1 MSLTPNFPTLLYDFF
16 HHWLL
21 EQRNASRHTVLAY
34 RDSWQLFLRFVAERK
49 KRPVPALSWPDLTA
63 AEVLVFLHYLEHD
76 RGVSITTRN
85 CRLAGLRSF
94 FVFVAERDPSALAQC
109 TEVLH
114 IPTKRGPQRVLGYL
128 ESDEVAAILA
138 QPDRSTS
145 LGQRDHTLLAFLY
158 NTGARIQEALDVCPR
173 AMRLESPAHVRL
185 LGKGRKERI
194 CPLWPE
200 TVQLIEALLRHRPR
214 APDQPIFVNR
224 DARPITASGVRF
236 RLRQYVSAAAQQVPS
251 LKAKR
256 VSPHTFRHTAAVHL
270 IAAGVDVT
278 VIRSWLGNA
287 QLDTTNHYA
296 QANLDTKRAALNQ
309 LGSRCRPGKPQRWK
323 RDDRLLGWLESL

>member
-1 MSLTPNFPTLLYDFF
+1 MSLSPNFPTLLYDFF

-34 RDSWQLFLRFVAERK
+34 RDSWRLFLRFVADRK
-49 KRPVPALSWPDLTA
+49 KRPIQALSWADLTA
-63 AEVLVFLHYLEHD
+63 ATVLEFLHHVEHH
-76 RGVSITTRN
+76 RGASVMTRN
-85 CRLAGLRSF
+85 CRLAALRSF
-94 FVFVAERDPSALAQC
+94 FAFVAERDPSALAQC
-109 TEVLH
+109 AEVLR
-114 IPTKRGPQRVLGYL
+114 IPTKRGPQRTLCYL

-138 QPDRSTS
+138 QPDRTNA
-145 LGQRDHTLLAFLY
+145 LGQRDHALLAFLY

-200 TVQLIEALLRHRPR
+200 TVHLLEALLRYHPR

-224 DARPITASGVRF
+224 DARPITAAGVRF
-236 RLRQYVSAAAQQVPS
+236 RLRQYVRAAAQQVPS

-278 VIRSWLGNA
+278 VIRSWLGHA

-309 LGSRCRPGKPQRWK
+309 LDSRSRPGKPPPWQ